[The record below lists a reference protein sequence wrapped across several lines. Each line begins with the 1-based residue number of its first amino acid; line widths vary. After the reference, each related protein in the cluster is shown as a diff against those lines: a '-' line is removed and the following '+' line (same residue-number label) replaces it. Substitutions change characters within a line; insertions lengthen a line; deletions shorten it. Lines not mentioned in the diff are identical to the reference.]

1 MTRFATIALA
11 PDEPRAKGKKHPLSG
26 NALVWEQSEDGRFRV
41 VARVQDLDALA
52 ELEGAADIEVF
63 AFDVPT
69 SDQTLGPANKGRQPV
84 FDADGAP
91 LWAGARISFRLP
103 SFYINTY
110 QGTGTYT
117 ESDAYGGT
125 RFRSDELQDVFDRN
139 GSIVERRHEQYSSVQ
154 TYASNGEFNG
164 CRLLT
169 SKLGDKYEHGQV
181 VTYIRLEDDPRSV
194 CKPVLAPRSPAP

>member
-1 MTRFATIALA
+1 MTRFARIALA

-91 LWAGARISFRLP
+91 LWAGARI
-103 SFYINTY
+103 
-110 QGTGTYT
+110 
-117 ESDAYGGT
+117 
-125 RFRSDELQDVFDRN
+125 
-139 GSIVERRHEQYSSVQ
+139 
-154 TYASNGEFNG
+154 
-164 CRLLT
+164 
-169 SKLGDKYEHGQV
+169 
-181 VTYIRLEDDPRSV
+181 
-194 CKPVLAPRSPAP
+194 